1 MVAVWA
7 VFAGPDFH
15 SRMGLVV
22 QLFHLLIELFGVWA
36 FGIEE
41 HDAFIPATKH
51 VDIAEQLHFRV
62 FNKRIFSSIMGAVE
76 S

>member
-1 MVAVWA
+1 MVAVRA
-7 VFAGPDFH
+7 VFAWADFH

-22 QLFHLLIELFGVWA
+22 QFFHLLIELFGVWA

-51 VDIAEQLHFRV
+51 VDIAE
-62 FNKRIFSSIMGAVE
+62 
-76 S
+76 